1 MFYSANPEEGK
12 HHLRLSEPAYLC
24 LESDRKIF
32 SSSEQPLPLAG
43 FINRVFH
50 LYHRQARASFALRA
64 AEQLHT
70 RRIQREAL
78 LGKPAF
84 RAQQALLAQYDEAAV
99 QAELT
104 RQARE
109 LLTRF
114 SRSGGQSMKVR
125 LNRENMEYLY
135 GAGSLCGE
143 DAYYDGRAGLYL
155 RAVLEEYAALEY
167 AQREKIFFP
176 VPSIQPG
183 KTLLALRTVTGE
195 CVTLFPLAVLCQA
208 LTPYNYLL
216 GAALDNSSAGT
227 ARWTPFSIR
236 LTRIASCEEVRAP
249 QGIAPPDADT
259 QRRCFAAAR
268 ANGLSF
274 VASHRETVR
283 VQLRKP
289 DGLALYRRILWYRP
303 PIEAMEADTP
313 EGTVYR
319 FCCPL
324 EQARLYFIRFGASA
338 QVLAPAALQE
348 ELRRHYTEAATLYA
362 PPEN

>member
-1 MFYSANPEEGK
+1 MFYTANPEEGK

-24 LESDRKIF
+24 LESDRQSF

-43 FINRVFH
+43 FINRVFR
-50 LYHRQARASFALRA
+50 LYHRQAGASFALRA
-64 AEQLHT
+64 AEQLHA

-78 LGKPAF
+78 LGEPSF
-84 RAQQALLAQYDEAAV
+84 RAQQALLARYDEAAV
-99 QAELT
+99 QAELA

-109 LLTRF
+109 LLARF

-135 GAGSLCGE
+135 GVGSPCGE

-183 KTLLALRTVTGE
+183 KTMLALRTVTGE
-195 CVTLFPLAVLCQA
+195 CATLFPLAVLRQA

-216 GAALDNSSAGT
+216 GAALDTGPAGT
-227 ARWTPFSIR
+227 AQWIPFSIR
-236 LTRIASCEEVRAP
+236 LARIASCEEVRAP
-249 QGIAPPDADT
+249 RGITPPDADT

-268 ANGLSF
+268 TNGLSF

-283 VQLRKP
+283 VWLRKP

-303 PIEAMEADTP
+303 PIEAMETDTP

-338 QVLAPAALQE
+338 KVLAPDALRE
-348 ELRRHYTEAATLYA
+348 ELRRHHAEAAALYTS
-362 PPEN
+362 PEN